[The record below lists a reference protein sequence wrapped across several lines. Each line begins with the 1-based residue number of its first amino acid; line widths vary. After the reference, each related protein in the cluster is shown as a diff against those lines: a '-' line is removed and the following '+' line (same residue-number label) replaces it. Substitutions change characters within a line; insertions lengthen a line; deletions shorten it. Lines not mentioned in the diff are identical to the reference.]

1 MDLFALTETQFIR
14 ELIARQNENLHISYK
29 DFVMQVYDLCR
40 NKQEKGFAVSAL
52 LVVEVEISAL
62 QTATQREDVNNALV
76 SFIDKALHFVRNTI
90 SHYNEV
96 DFIPT
101 GADELIDRVGLN
113 WTANKTAL
121 IEIGYAFKVA
131 KCFGNNISAK
141 EIIQKLAKVF
151 GVDMPDGYIYK
162 KYAEMRTRGKS
173 DSRTYFIDTLGAQLN
188 DHMFKEDTKDEK
200 NKVEEPSMSS
210 H

>member
-1 MDLFALTETQFIR
+1 MDLFALAETQFIR

-62 QTATQREDVNNALV
+62 QTAAQREDVNNALV
-76 SFIDKALHFVRNTI
+76 SFINKALHFVRNTI
-90 SHYNEV
+90 SHYKEV
-96 DFIPT
+96 DFVPT
-101 GADELIDRVGLN
+101 SEDDMIEKIGLN
-113 WTANKTAL
+113 WQANKSAL

-131 KCFGNNISAK
+131 KCFGANVSAR
-141 EIIQKLAKVF
+141 EIILKLAKLF
-151 GVDMPDGYIYK
+151 KVDMAENYIYK
-162 KYAEMRTRGKS
+162 KYYDMKTRENNR
-173 DSRTYFIDTLGAQLN
+173 RTYFIDDLGDKLN
-188 DHMFKEDTKDEK
+188 DHMDNEDTKDDK
-200 NKVEEPSMSS
+200 KKVEEPSMSS

>member
-29 DFVMQVYDLCR
+29 DFVMQVYNLCR

-62 QTATQREDVNNALV
+62 QTAAQREDVNNALV
-76 SFIDKALHFVRNTI
+76 SFIDKALHFVRSTI
-90 SHYNEV
+90 SHYKEV

-101 GADELIDRVGLN
+101 GADEMIDRVELN

-162 KYAEMRTRGKS
+162 KYAEMRTRGKR
-173 DSRTYFIDTLGAQLN
+173 DSRTYFIDTLGTQLN
-188 DHMFKEDTKDEK
+188 DHMFKEDAKDDEK
-200 NKVEEPSMSS
+200 KVEKPSMSS

>member
-40 NKQEKGFAVSAL
+40 NKQVKGYAVSAL
-52 LVVEVEISAL
+52 LVAEVEISAI
-62 QTATQREDVNNALV
+62 QSATQRESVNNALA
-76 SFIDKALHFVRNTI
+76 SFINKALHFVRHTI
-90 SHYNEV
+90 SHYKEV
-96 DFIPT
+96 DFIT
-101 GADELIDRVGLN
+101 VNEDESIDRIGLN

-121 IEIGYAFKVA
+121 IEIGYAFKVT

-141 EIIQKLAKVF
+141 EIIQKLAKLF

-162 KYAEMRTRGKS
+162 KYAEMRTRGRS
-173 DSRTYFIDTLGAQLN
+173 HSRTYFIDTLVENLN
-188 DHMFKEDTKDEK
+188 NFMRKQDEED
-200 NKVEEPSMSS
+200 
-210 H
+210 

>member
-29 DFVMQVYDLCR
+29 DFVMQVYNLCR

-90 SHYNEV
+90 SHYKEV
-96 DFIPT
+96 DFILT

>member
-76 SFIDKALHFVRNTI
+76 SFINKALHFVRNTI
-90 SHYNEV
+90 SHYKEV
-96 DFIPT
+96 DFVPT
-101 GADELIDRVGLN
+101 AEEDMIEKIGLN
-113 WTANKTAL
+113 WQANKSAL

-131 KCFGNNISAK
+131 KCFGANVSAR
-141 EIIQKLAKVF
+141 EIILKLAKLF
-151 GVDMPDGYIYK
+151 KVDMAENYIYK
-162 KYAEMRTRGKS
+162 KYYDMKTRENNR
-173 DSRTYFIDTLGAQLN
+173 RTYFIDDLGDKLN
-188 DHMFKEDTKDEK
+188 DHMDNEDTKDDK
-200 NKVEEPSMSS
+200 KKVEEPSMSS

>member
-1 MDLFALTETQFIR
+1 MDLFALTETQFVR

-62 QTATQREDVNNALV
+62 QTAAQREDVNNALV
-76 SFIDKALHFVRNTI
+76 SFINKALHFVRNTI
-90 SHYNEV
+90 SHYKEV
-96 DFIPT
+96 DFVPT
-101 GADELIDRVGLN
+101 SEDDMIEKIGLN
-113 WTANKTAL
+113 WQANKSAL

-131 KCFGNNISAK
+131 KCFGANVSAR
-141 EIIQKLAKVF
+141 EIILKLAKLF
-151 GVDMPDGYIYK
+151 KVDMAENYIYK
-162 KYAEMRTRGKS
+162 KYYDMKTRENNR
-173 DSRTYFIDTLGAQLN
+173 RTYFIDNLGDKLN
-188 DHMFKEDTKDEK
+188 DHMDNEDTKDDK
-200 NKVEEPSMSS
+200 KKVEEPSMSS

>member
-1 MDLFALTETQFIR
+1 MDRFALTETQFIR

-90 SHYNEV
+90 SHYKEV

>member
-90 SHYNEV
+90 SHYKEV

>member
-62 QTATQREDVNNALV
+62 QTATQREDVNNALA
-76 SFIDKALHFVRNTI
+76 SFINKALHFVRNTI
-90 SHYNEV
+90 SHYKEV
-96 DFIPT
+96 DFVPT
-101 GADELIDRVGLN
+101 GEDDMIEKIGLN
-113 WTANKTAL
+113 WKANKSAL

-131 KCFGNNISAK
+131 KCFGSDVSAR
-141 EIIQKLAKVF
+141 EIILMLAKLF
-151 GVDMPDGYIYK
+151 KVDMAENYIYK
-162 KYAEMRTRGKS
+162 KYYDMKTRENNR
-173 DSRTYFIDTLGAQLN
+173 RTYFIDDLGDKLN
-188 DHMFKEDTKDEK
+188 DHMDNEDTKDDK
-200 NKVEEPSMSS
+200 KKVEEPSMSS

>member
-52 LVVEVEISAL
+52 LLVEVEISAL
-62 QTATQREDVNNALV
+62 QTAAQREHVNNALA
-76 SFIDKALHFVRNTI
+76 SFINKALHFVRNTI
-90 SHYNEV
+90 SHYKEV
-96 DFIPT
+96 DFVPT
-101 GADELIDRVGLN
+101 GDEDLIERIGLN

-141 EIIQKLAKVF
+141 EIIQKLARIF

-173 DSRTYFIDTLGAQLN
+173 DSRTYFIDTLVENLN
-188 DHMFKEDTKDEK
+188 NFMRKQDE
-200 NKVEEPSMSS
+200 EGD
-210 H
+210 

>member
-62 QTATQREDVNNALV
+62 QTAVQREDVNNALV
-76 SFIDKALHFVRNTI
+76 SFINKALHFVRNTI
-90 SHYNEV
+90 SHYKEV
-96 DFIPT
+96 DFVPT
-101 GADELIDRVGLN
+101 SEDDMIEKIGLN
-113 WTANKTAL
+113 WQANKSAL

-131 KCFGNNISAK
+131 KCFGANVSAR
-141 EIIQKLAKVF
+141 EIILKLAKLF
-151 GVDMPDGYIYK
+151 KVDMAENYIYK
-162 KYAEMRTRGKS
+162 KYYDMKTRENNR
-173 DSRTYFIDTLGAQLN
+173 RTYFIDDLGDKLN
-188 DHMFKEDTKDEK
+188 DHMDNEDTKDDK
-200 NKVEEPSMSS
+200 KKVEEPSMSS

>member
-14 ELIARQNENLHISYK
+14 ELIARQNENLHVSYK

-62 QTATQREDVNNALV
+62 QTAAQREDVNNALV
-76 SFIDKALHFVRNTI
+76 SFINTALHFVRNTI
-90 SHYNEV
+90 FHYKEV
-96 DFIPT
+96 DFIPV
-101 GADELIDRVGLN
+101 GDDETIERIGLN

-131 KCFGNNISAK
+131 KCFGENITAK
-141 EIIQKLAKVF
+141 EIIQKLAKIFRVE
-151 GVDMPDGYIYK
+151 MPDGYIYK
-162 KYAEMRTRGKS
+162 KYAEMRTRGNG
-173 DSRTYFIDTLGAQLN
+173 DSRTYFIDTLVSSLN
-188 DHMFKEDTKDEK
+188 KFMQKQDEED
-200 NKVEEPSMSS
+200 
-210 H
+210 

>member
-29 DFVMQVYDLCR
+29 DFVMQVYNLCR

-62 QTATQREDVNNALV
+62 QTAAQREDVNNALV
-76 SFIDKALHFVRNTI
+76 SFINKALHFVRNTI
-90 SHYNEV
+90 SHYKEV
-96 DFIPT
+96 DFIPV
-101 GADELIDRVGLN
+101 GDDETIERIGLN

-131 KCFGNNISAK
+131 KCFGENITAK
-141 EIIQKLAKVF
+141 EIIQKLAKIFRVE
-151 GVDMPDGYIYK
+151 MPDGYIYK
-162 KYAEMRTRGKS
+162 KYAEMRTRGNG
-173 DSRTYFIDTLGAQLN
+173 DSRTYFIDTLVSSLN
-188 DHMFKEDTKDEK
+188 KFMQKQDEED
-200 NKVEEPSMSS
+200 
-210 H
+210 

>member
-29 DFVMQVYDLCR
+29 DFVMQVYNLCR

-62 QTATQREDVNNALV
+62 QTAAQREDVNNALV
-76 SFIDKALHFVRNTI
+76 SFINKALHFVRNTI
-90 SHYNEV
+90 SHYKEV
-96 DFIPT
+96 DFVPT
-101 GADELIDRVGLN
+101 SEDDMIEKIGLN
-113 WTANKTAL
+113 WQANKSAL

-131 KCFGNNISAK
+131 KCFGANVSAR
-141 EIIQKLAKVF
+141 EIILKLAKLF
-151 GVDMPDGYIYK
+151 KVDMAENYIYK
-162 KYAEMRTRGKS
+162 KYYDMKTRENNR
-173 DSRTYFIDTLGAQLN
+173 RTYFIDDLGDKLN
-188 DHMFKEDTKDEK
+188 DHMDNEDTKDDK
-200 NKVEEPSMSS
+200 KKVEEPSMSS

>member
-62 QTATQREDVNNALV
+62 QTAAQREDVNNALV
-76 SFIDKALHFVRNTI
+76 SFIDKALHFVRSTI
-90 SHYNEV
+90 SHYKEV

-101 GADELIDRVGLN
+101 GADEMIDRVELN
-113 WTANKTAL
+113 
-121 IEIGYAFKVA
+121 VQP
-131 KCFGNNISAK
+131 SA
-141 EIIQKLAKVF
+141 IA
-151 GVDMPDGYIYK
+151 Y
-162 KYAEMRTRGKS
+162 
-173 DSRTYFIDTLGAQLN
+173 
-188 DHMFKEDTKDEK
+188 
-200 NKVEEPSMSS
+200 
-210 H
+210 

>member
-40 NKQEKGFAVSAL
+40 NKQEKGYAVSAL
-52 LVVEVEISAL
+52 LVAEVEISAI
-62 QTATQREDVNNALV
+62 QSATQRESVNNALA
-76 SFIDKALHFVRNTI
+76 SFINKALHFVRHTI
-90 SHYNEV
+90 SHYKKV
-96 DFIPT
+96 DFIT
-101 GADELIDRVGLN
+101 VNEDESIDRIGLN

-141 EIIQKLAKVF
+141 EIIQKLAKLF

-162 KYAEMRTRGKS
+162 KYAEMRTRGRS
-173 DSRTYFIDTLGAQLN
+173 HSRTYFIDTLVENLN
-188 DHMFKEDTKDEK
+188 NFMRKQDEED
-200 NKVEEPSMSS
+200 
-210 H
+210 

>member
-29 DFVMQVYDLCR
+29 DFVMQVYNLCR

-62 QTATQREDVNNALV
+62 QTAAQREDVNNALV
-76 SFIDKALHFVRNTI
+76 SFIDKALHFVRSTI
-90 SHYNEV
+90 SHYKEV

-101 GADELIDRVGLN
+101 GADEMIDRVELN

-162 KYAEMRTRGKS
+162 KYAEMRTRGKR
-173 DSRTYFIDTLGAQLN
+173 DSRTYFIDTLGTQLN
-188 DHMFKEDTKDEK
+188 DHMFKEDAKDDEK
-200 NKVEEPSMSS
+200 K
-210 H
+210 

>member
-40 NKQEKGFAVSAL
+40 NKQEKGFTVSAL
-52 LVVEVEISAL
+52 LLVEVEISAL
-62 QTATQREDVNNALV
+62 QTATQREHVNNALA
-76 SFIDKALHFVRNTI
+76 SFINKALHFVRNTI
-90 SHYNEV
+90 SHYKEV
-96 DFIPT
+96 DFVPT
-101 GADELIDRVGLN
+101 GDEDLIERIGLN

-141 EIIQKLAKVF
+141 EIIQKLARIF

-173 DSRTYFIDTLGAQLN
+173 DSRTYFIDTLVENLN
-188 DHMFKEDTKDEK
+188 NFMRKQDE
-200 NKVEEPSMSS
+200 EGD
-210 H
+210 

>member
-76 SFIDKALHFVRNTI
+76 SFINKALHFVRNTI
-90 SHYNEV
+90 SHYKEV
-96 DFIPT
+96 DFVPT
-101 GADELIDRVGLN
+101 SEDDMIEKIGLN
-113 WTANKTAL
+113 WQANKSAL

-131 KCFGNNISAK
+131 KCFGANVSAR
-141 EIIQKLAKVF
+141 EIILKLAKLF
-151 GVDMPDGYIYK
+151 KVDMAENYIYK
-162 KYAEMRTRGKS
+162 KYYDMKTRENNR
-173 DSRTYFIDTLGAQLN
+173 RTYFIDDLGDKLN
-188 DHMFKEDTKDEK
+188 DHMDNEDTKDDK
-200 NKVEEPSMSS
+200 KKVEEPSMSS

>member
-40 NKQEKGFAVSAL
+40 NKQEKGFAVSSL

-62 QTATQREDVNNALV
+62 QTAAQREDVNNALV
-76 SFIDKALHFVRNTI
+76 SFINKALHFVRNTI
-90 SHYNEV
+90 SHYKEV
-96 DFIPT
+96 DFVPT
-101 GADELIDRVGLN
+101 SEDDMIEKIGLN
-113 WTANKTAL
+113 WQANKSAL

-131 KCFGNNISAK
+131 KCFGANVSAR
-141 EIIQKLAKVF
+141 EIILKLAKLF
-151 GVDMPDGYIYK
+151 KVDMAENYIYK
-162 KYAEMRTRGKS
+162 KYYDMKTRENNR
-173 DSRTYFIDTLGAQLN
+173 RTYFIDDLGDKLN
-188 DHMFKEDTKDEK
+188 DHMDNEDTKDDK
-200 NKVEEPSMSS
+200 KKVEEPSMSS

>member
-76 SFIDKALHFVRNTI
+76 SFINKALHFVRNTI
-90 SHYNEV
+90 SHYKEV

-101 GADELIDRVGLN
+101 GVDELIDRVGLN

>member
-29 DFVMQVYDLCR
+29 DFIMQVYDLCR

-76 SFIDKALHFVRNTI
+76 SFINKALHFVRNTI
-90 SHYNEV
+90 SHYKEV
-96 DFIPT
+96 DFVPT
-101 GADELIDRVGLN
+101 SEDDMIEKIGLN
-113 WTANKTAL
+113 WQANKSAL

-131 KCFGNNISAK
+131 KCFGANVSAR
-141 EIIQKLAKVF
+141 EIILKLAKLF
-151 GVDMPDGYIYK
+151 KVDMAENYIYK
-162 KYAEMRTRGKS
+162 KYYDMKTRENNR
-173 DSRTYFIDTLGAQLN
+173 RTYFIDDLGDKLN
-188 DHMFKEDTKDEK
+188 DHMDNEDTKDDK
-200 NKVEEPSMSS
+200 KKVEEPSMSS

>member
-76 SFIDKALHFVRNTI
+76 SFINKALHFVRNTI
-90 SHYNEV
+90 SHYKEV
-96 DFIPT
+96 DFVPT
-101 GADELIDRVGLN
+101 GEDDMIEKIGLN
-113 WTANKTAL
+113 WKANKSAL

-131 KCFGNNISAK
+131 KCFGSDVSAR
-141 EIIQKLAKVF
+141 EIILMLAKLF
-151 GVDMPDGYIYK
+151 KVDMAENYIYK
-162 KYAEMRTRGKS
+162 KYYDMKTRENNR
-173 DSRTYFIDTLGAQLN
+173 RTYFIDDLGDKLN
-188 DHMFKEDTKDEK
+188 DHMDNEDTKDDK
-200 NKVEEPSMSS
+200 KKVEEPSMSS

>member
-76 SFIDKALHFVRNTI
+76 SFINKALHFVRNTI
-90 SHYNEV
+90 SHYKEV
-96 DFIPT
+96 DFVPT
-101 GADELIDRVGLN
+101 GEDDMIEKIGLN
-113 WTANKTAL
+113 WKANKSAL

-131 KCFGNNISAK
+131 KCFGANVSAR
-141 EIIQKLAKVF
+141 EIILKLAKLF
-151 GVDMPDGYIYK
+151 KVDMAENYIYK
-162 KYAEMRTRGKS
+162 KYYDMKTRENNR
-173 DSRTYFIDTLGAQLN
+173 RTYFIDDLGDKLN
-188 DHMFKEDTKDEK
+188 DHMDNEDTKDDK
-200 NKVEEPSMSS
+200 KKVEEPSMSS

>member
-62 QTATQREDVNNALV
+62 QTAAQREDVNNALV
-76 SFIDKALHFVRNTI
+76 SFINKALHFVRNTI
-90 SHYNEV
+90 SHYKEV
-96 DFIPT
+96 DFVPT
-101 GADELIDRVGLN
+101 GEDDMIEKIGLN
-113 WTANKTAL
+113 WKANKSAL

-131 KCFGNNISAK
+131 KCFGSNVSAR
-141 EIIQKLAKVF
+141 EIILKLAKLF
-151 GVDMPDGYIYK
+151 KVDMAENYIYK
-162 KYAEMRTRGKS
+162 KYYDMKTRENNR
-173 DSRTYFIDTLGAQLN
+173 RTYFIDDLGDKLN
-188 DHMFKEDTKDEK
+188 DHMDNEDTKDDK
-200 NKVEEPSMSS
+200 KKVEEPSMSS

>member
-29 DFVMQVYDLCR
+29 DFVMQVYNLCR
-40 NKQEKGFAVSAL
+40 HKQEKGYAVSAL
-52 LVVEVEISAL
+52 LIAEVEISAL
-62 QTATQREDVNNALV
+62 QSATQREEVNNALT
-76 SFIDKALHFVRNTI
+76 SFINKALHFVRDTI
-90 SHYNEV
+90 SHYKEV
-96 DFIPT
+96 DFIPVSD
-101 GADELIDRVGLN
+101 DEAIESIGLN

-141 EIIQKLAKVF
+141 EIIQKLAKLF

-162 KYAEMRTRGKS
+162 KYAEMRTRGRS
-173 DSRTYFIDTLGAQLN
+173 HSRTYFIDSLVEKLN
-188 DHMFKEDTKDEK
+188 NFMRKQDA
-200 NKVEEPSMSS
+200 EE
-210 H
+210 

>member
-14 ELIARQNENLHISYK
+14 DLISRQNENLHISYK

-90 SHYNEV
+90 SHYKEV